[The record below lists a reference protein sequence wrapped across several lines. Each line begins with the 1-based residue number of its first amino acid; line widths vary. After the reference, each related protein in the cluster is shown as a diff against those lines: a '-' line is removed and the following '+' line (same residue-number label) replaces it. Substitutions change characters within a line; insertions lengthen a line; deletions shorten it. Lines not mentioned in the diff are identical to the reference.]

1 LPVPRAGGT
10 DGLATGVSFIIYD
23 LETTGL
29 NARYDQIVQ
38 FGAIRFDA
46 RLNIID
52 RFHIRS
58 RLQPHIVPS
67 PGALVVTG
75 TPIAQLLSTEHPSH
89 FEMMREV
96 NRVMRSWGP
105 SVYLGYNSM
114 RFDEEFLRH
123 ALYQSLLDPYLTNK
137 EKNTRGDVLRLI
149 RAAVHFRPD
158 LVSTPMVSDGVP
170 STRLLDVAAA
180 LGFVVQRGHEAI
192 ADVEMTAFVC
202 QQIARRAPEV
212 WSRFLQFTT
221 KAAAVEFMQTEN
233 AFVLFHPTGNG
244 RGCYVVSFFGRHPSI
259 ANFHYCLDLSTDLES
274 LRPLSLPELTLALAG
289 TKIVRRVKANAG
301 PVLFPVYEGLEKAFS
316 PLTEDEVGRKAASL
330 RADSE
335 FVERLTAA
343 AIANERV
350 FPPSENVEDQLYEQ
364 GRGFFDDSDSYLM
377 GEFHKA
383 SWSERPGY
391 LEQMRDSRLK
401 RLGQRAIYFERPDL
415 LVSSTRKALDRAIQ
429 ERLIARDEKPWR
441 TIAKARKESAEV
453 VDREVAGL
461 EGFETY
467 LNALESPAD

>member
-1 LPVPRAGGT
+1 M
-10 DGLATGVSFIIYD
+10 SFIVYD

-58 RLQPHIVPS
+58 RLQPHVVPS
-67 PGALVVTG
+67 PGALAVTG
-75 TPIAQLLSTEHPSH
+75 TPIAELLSAAHPSH

-96 NRVMRSWGP
+96 DRVMRSWGP

-158 LVSTPMVSDGVP
+158 LIATATGSDGVP

-180 LGFVVQRGHEAI
+180 LGFEVGRGHEAI
-192 ADVEMTAFVC
+192 ADVEMTAFIC

-221 KAAAVEFMQTEN
+221 KTAAVEFMQTED
-233 AFVLFHPTGNG
+233 AFVLFHPTGEG
-244 RGCYVVSFFGRHPSI
+244 RGCYVVSFFGRHPRI
-259 ANFHYCLDLSTDLES
+259 ANFHYCLDLSTDLDW
-274 LRPLSLPELTLALAG
+274 LRTLSLQQLTAALEN
-289 TKIVRRVKANAG
+289 TRIVRRVKANAG
-301 PVLFPVYEGLEKAFS
+301 PVLFPVYQGLEKAFS
-316 PLTEDEVGRKAASL
+316 PLTEDEVSRRAARL
-330 RADSE
+330 RADSDL
-335 FVERLTAA
+335 VERLIAA
-343 AIANERV
+343 AVANEPIY
-350 FPPSENVEDQLYEQ
+350 PPSEHVEEQLYDQ
-364 GRGFFDDSDSYLM
+364 GKGFFDDSDSYLM

-383 SWSERPGY
+383 SWSERLEY
-391 LEQMRDSRLK
+391 LAQMRDSRLK
-401 RLGQRAIYFERPDL
+401 RLGQRAIYFAQPEL
-415 LVSSTRKALDRAIQ
+415 LPSNTRDALDRAIQ
-429 ERLIARDEKPWR
+429 ERIQATDDKPWR
-441 TIAKARKESAEV
+441 TIAKAREELAESPDQNV
-453 VDREVAGL
+453 VGL
-461 EGFETY
+461 EGFDAY
-467 LNALESPAD
+467 LDALSTSGGLRALS